1 MIVFSPMNE
10 KELRDIMFT
19 VSQDDFKSLKNCISI
34 RYPRGEGVMPM
45 WRTAF
50 EKIEIGK
57 GRKIKDGEKVAIL
70 TLGHIGNYAT
80 KACQLLE
87 SEGINPAHY
96 DMRFVKPLDEQM
108 LHEIFQCYDKVVT
121 VEDGCIQGGFGS
133 AVAEFMLDH
142 DYTAQ
147 IKRLGIPDKIVEH
160 GEQLELHHE
169 CGFDPEGIAE
179 AVRKLLGTE
188 KIQKKSEPVTLT
200 LN

>member
-1 MIVFSPMNE
+1 
-10 KELRDIMFT
+10 
-19 VSQDDFKSLKNCISI
+19 
-34 RYPRGEGVMPM
+34 MPM